1 MSRRT
6 RGFSVLRIIRNHLRR
21 STQKISR
28 EPFFALAR
36 LIDKTTSDY
45 FIHIGKVLSGGTVG
59 RGDDDAEEID
69 KGDRLDLI
77 MAALGMGET
86 ELTNNTARSTL
97 STARQYIGAK
107 YPGDYVVYANV
118 KKEHIRAVMD

>member
-6 RGFSVLRIIRNHLRR
+6 RWFSALRITRNHLWR

-36 LIDKTTSDY
+36 PIGKTTSDY
-45 FIHIGKVLSGGTVG
+45 FIHIGKVLSGGTANG
-59 RGDDDAEEID
+59 GDDDAEEID

-77 MAALGMGET
+77 MVALGMSET
-86 ELTNNTARSTL
+86 ELTNNTGRLTL
-97 STARQYIGAK
+97 STARQVIGAK
-107 YPGDYVVYANV
+107 YPGDDVVYANV
-118 KKEHIRAVMD
+118 EKEHIRAVIG